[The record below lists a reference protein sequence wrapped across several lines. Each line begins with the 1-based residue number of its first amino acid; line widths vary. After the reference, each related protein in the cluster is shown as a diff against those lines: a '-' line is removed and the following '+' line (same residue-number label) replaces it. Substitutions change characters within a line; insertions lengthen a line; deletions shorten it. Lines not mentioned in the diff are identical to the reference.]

1 MHLFLCM
8 GMEEGD
14 LRGVEEK
21 PLCRSAI
28 EAVAED
34 GSIQSV
40 GMRGMHTE
48 LVRTTGEREEINEVS
63 TILPLFTDGITRDS
77 RFAMFPVHHLTRPVV
92 GVWQE
97 RKGDEG

>member
-14 LRGVEEK
+14 LRGVEEQ

-34 GSIQSV
+34 GGIQSV
-40 GMRGMHTE
+40 GMRGMHTQ
-48 LVRTTGEREEINEVS
+48 LVRTTGERVEIHQKD
-63 TILPLFTDGITRDS
+63 TILPLLTDGITRDS
-77 RFAMFPVHHLTRPVV
+77 RFAVLPVHHLTRPVV
-92 GVWQE
+92 GVRQE
-97 RKGDEG
+97 GKGD